1 MGQEVPIT
9 GYSDLM
15 SVAGTTNW
23 SSTVANLT
31 DVNGAAVTSAPTN
44 ATYTSRRMVQMCA
57 GYQTPKASQPALEC
71 WIPLIFWLN

>member
-31 DVNGAAVTSAPTN
+31 DVNAAAVTSAPTN

-57 GYQTPKASQPALEC
+57 GYQTPKAQQTELSM